1 MWALG
6 GSLIG
11 LMLAAA
17 PIGIALAG
25 ATILVVL
32 SDPMLTP
39 NALFRA
45 FFQFLNSYTLMAI
58 PFFIYAG
65 FLMERTGLITRLFT
79 FADALI
85 GWLPGGF
92 AYATLLAAVL
102 FGAISGSSTAM
113 AAAMGIIAYPEM
125 IRRGYPVWMS
135 AGIIACGGGIAILI
149 PPSIT
154 LILYGIITEESIVA
168 LFFAGFT
175 PGIMLAIS
183 DAAIIIGL
191 SFIIKLPAGKFSLSK
206 LGTATFEAWPALLMP
221 VCVLGGLYGGVF
233 TPTEAG
239 AAAAGYAMLFGV
251 ISGVDRSRQVR
262 AWLFFG
268 GGLIWL
274 VLMSALGGVEAPF
287 WARFGA
293 PDADGAIVTA
303 AAYIVLPFVV
313 YGSITLAAFELVMA
327 VVERRNTFLKELMP
341 TTQRTIN
348 LTAIVY
354 FLLGC
359 VGVFQFLLANKGWPQ
374 DIAAWTV
381 EQGFTQMEFLAV
393 LVIIMLFLSMWL
405 TGVAILVLTVP
416 IFFPVA
422 ISLGVDPI
430 HLGIL
435 TALAVEMGGVIP
447 PVGLNLFAV
456 SGTTGVPV
464 TKVMQGSIPFL
475 FTDGLVLILVLFFP
489 ILALW
494 IPNMA
499 IQSVFQ

>member
-1 MWALG
+1 M
-6 GSLIG
+6 IG

-25 ATILVVL
+25 ATILVVVT
-32 SDPMLTP
+32 DPMLSP

-65 FLMERTGLITRLFT
+65 FLMEKTGLITRLFG

-85 GWLPGGF
+85 GWVPGGF

-183 DAAIIIGL
+183 DAIIIVGISL
-191 SFIIKLPAGKFSLSK
+191 FFKLPSGTFSFRAI
-206 LGTATFEAWPALLMP
+206 GTSTLQAWPALAMP
-221 VCVLGGLYGGVF
+221 ICVLGGLYGGVF

-239 AAAAGYAMLFGV
+239 AAAAGYAILYGIV
-251 ISGVDRSRQVR
+251 SGVERPGRTR
-262 AWLFFG
+262 AILVFG
-268 GGLIWL
+268 GGAVLL
-274 VLMSALGGVEAPF
+274 VMMSAFGWVDTPF
-287 WARFGA
+287 WDRFSGEEKS
-293 PDADGAIVTA
+293 GSVLFVV
-303 AAYIVLPFVV
+303 AAYILLPYIL
-313 YGSITLAAFELVMA
+313 YGALALAVFELGMA
-327 VVERRNTFLKELMP
+327 VVERNNSFLKELLP

-374 DIAAWTV
+374 DIAAWTS

-393 LVIIMLFLSMWL
+393 LLVVMLFLSMWL

-416 IFFPVA
+416 IFFPV
-422 ISLGVDPI
+422 SLTLGVDPI

-435 TALAVEMGGVIP
+435 AAIAIEMGGVIP

-464 TKVMQGSIPFL
+464 VQVMKGAIPFL
-475 FTDGLVLILVLFFP
+475 ITDGIVLILMLFFP

-494 IPNMA
+494 LPNLM
-499 IQSVFQ
+499 IQSHFN